1 MRLTNQQISAIKA
14 TAAECFGE
22 GVRVYLFGSRVN
34 DNDRGGDI
42 DLYIELDEGELTAVL
57 EAKHEFLAR
66 LKQRIGDQR
75 IDVVVNTPARR
86 HPPPVVAIARQ
97 TAIRL

>member
-1 MRLTNQQISAIKA
+1 MRLSNQQVSAIKDI
-14 TAAECFGE
+14 AAECFGD

-42 DLYIELDEGELTAVL
+42 DLYIELDEGELAAVL
-57 EAKHEFLAR
+57 AAKYEFLAR

-75 IDVVVNTPARR
+75 IDVVVNSPARR
-86 HPPPVVAIARQ
+86 HPPPVVAIAKQ
-97 TAIRL
+97 TGIRL